1 MMSWTAHEAAPR
13 MVMLGVSPAW
23 FLGGGGGGVT
33 RFKLNGLHWEIQVD
47 QVHVLAEP
55 VGDCPGVGLLEEGKR
70 RPDPVSQHASLTW
83 MSKACLSVESSRSK
97 WSFSAVLLITLMIK
111 ILGRRSQSESP

>member
-23 FLGGGGGGVT
+23 FLGGGGGVT
-33 RFKLNGLHWEIQVD
+33 CCKLNGLHWEIQVD

-83 MSKACLSVESSRSK
+83 MSKTCLSVESSRSE

-111 ILGRRSQSESP
+111 TLGRGSQSESP